1 MHCAWEKDRCDLL
14 LKVKVTFADAWNEY
28 ENEKKKEE
36 TRKQQEE
43 ICNRLHRKVKI
54 WLKCSEI

>member
-54 WLKCSEI
+54 